1 MIQALKKLWRDRRGN
16 TLVIA
21 AGALPLVIGSAGLA
35 TDTIQWALWKRQLQ
49 RAADSA
55 ALAGVHSIVYKEGT
69 RTEVVNA
76 VNRDLTHNNHVGIT
90 TTKDYVGQPTSGAYA
105 ADPYAVQVTVS
116 VQKKLSFSS
125 IFLSS
130 VPKITTSATATV
142 VATGKYCVI
151 SLENTTETGIS
162 YNGNATVDLGCG
174 MATNSKGAN
183 AVDAGGSSTIK
194 ASPISA
200 VGGIPDADNYAD
212 GTTLQQYGMKQ
223 KDPYASLNAPTTGF
237 NPCAN
242 DPNVGPSDPART
254 LTAGCYKNLRLNGDV
269 TLGDGTYIIDGGNF
283 EVGAQ
288 AKVSCNSCTIILTNK
303 STATNAQIGT
313 VNINAGATINMTAQT
328 TGTYAGILFYQDR
341 RAVDGNGANF
351 QNLINGNA
359 SSSFTGAFYFPKQ
372 EVFFTG
378 TSGMNTNCVQM
389 VARRVEF
396 SGNTSI
402 NNTCPT
408 GWPPP
413 NFDGQ
418 MIRLVA

>member
-1 MIQALKKLWRDRRGN
+1 MIQAWKRLWRDRRGN
-16 TLVIA
+16 ALVIA
-21 AGALPLVIGSAGLA
+21 GAALPLVVGSAGLA

-49 RAADSA
+49 RSADSA
-55 ALAGVHSIVYKEGT
+55 ALAGVHAIVYSEGT
-69 RTEVVNA
+69 RGNVANA
-76 VNRDLTHNNHVGIT
+76 VTRDMTLNNHVGIT
-90 TTKDYVGQPTSGAYA
+90 TTKDFVGQPTSGAWA
-105 ADPYAVQVTVS
+105 SDPYAVQVDLS
-116 VQKKLSFSS
+116 VQKRLSFSS
-125 IFLSS
+125 IFLRS
-130 VPKITTSATATV
+130 VPTIRVSSTATV
-142 VATGKYCVI
+142 VAAGKYCVI
-151 SLENTTETGIS
+151 SLENTSETGIS
-162 YNGNATVDLGCG
+162 YNGNASVDLGCG
-174 MATNSKGAN
+174 MATNSKGAS

-223 KDPYASLNAPTTGF
+223 KDPYATINAPAVPNGPCQQETVNTNTT
-237 NPCAN
+237 ATI
-242 DPNVGPSDPART
+242 A
-254 LTAGCYKNLRLNGDV
+254 AGCHASMNLQGNV
-269 TLGDGTYIIDGGNF
+269 TLAPGLHIIDGGDF
-283 EVGAQ
+283 RVGSQ
-288 AKVSCNSCTIILTNK
+288 ATVTCSGCTIVLTNK
-303 STATNAQIGT
+303 NANATQIG
-313 VNINAGATINMTAQT
+313 VVDIQGSPTINMTAMT

-341 RAVDGNGANF
+341 RAQDGNGQTY
-351 QNLINGNA
+351 QNHING
-359 SSSFTGAFYFPKQ
+359 SSTSTFTGAFYFPKQ
-372 EVFFTG
+372 EVFFNG